1 MYRAQP
7 AGNSI
12 SFFHL
17 TQDLRFAHYHRIQA
31 GCHTEHMSH
40 GVAVLKFID
49 MAIQGS
55 GVQAEIAAQKSPKIG
70 RLFGAGNHF
79 HAIARRK
86 NHAFIHA
93 GLLHQ
98 TADRVGQLRLRDSK
112 PLTHLQGCAV
122 VVHADDVEVHGAIN
136 LCVWLKL
143 LAAQASTAA
152 PNANVAKYAALFPR
166 HPALQRVYKS
176 TMYTTHIRPE
186 SRILGSAKYLVPYR
200 ASARMEPAISP
211 SVMNGKPQIRHLK
224 PISSM
229 VASAGRRDQNP
240 CIPALVLRLRSWIRY
255 RMLAIKLKNSAEY
268 PTRIKATW
276 M

>member
-1 MYRAQP
+1 MHRAQP
-7 AGNSI
+7 TCHGV
-12 SFFHL
+12 SFFYL
-17 TQDLRFAHYHRIQA
+17 AQNLRFAHHHGIEA
-31 GCHTEHMSH
+31 GSHAEHMAHS
-40 GVAVLKFID
+40 VALLKFID
-49 MAIQGS
+49 VAIQGS
-55 GVQAEIAAQKSPKIG
+55 GVQAKIAAQKSPKIG
-70 RLFGAGNHF
+70 SLFGAGEHF
-79 HAIARRK
+79 HPVARGK
-86 NHAFIHA
+86 DHAFIHA

-98 TADRVGQLRLRDSK
+98 AADRVRQLRLRDSE
-112 PLTHLQGCAV
+112 PLTHLQRCAV

-143 LAAQASTAA
+143 LAAHASTAA
-152 PNANVAKYAALFPR
+152 PKANVARYAARLPR

-240 CIPALVLRLRSWIRY
+240 CIPALVLRLRSWIR
-255 RMLAIKLKNSAEY
+255 
-268 PTRIKATW
+268 
-276 M
+276 